1 MSFLA
6 VGIGGIR
13 RLGWLEILGELWDSR
28 QSTRANLRKR
38 NNLASRHGASSVVD
52 CKSLH
57 AFKINL
63 LYDRAL
69 PLNMHNDAQFLK
81 RLLLL
86 ADKVG
91 KTAGQQLANSQK

>member
-1 MSFLA
+1 MGRCKLTERELDDAMEYGPKTDRVSEVAKFETSESLSRCHLPA
-6 VGIGGIR
+6 SCT
-13 RLGWLEILGELWDSR
+13 RLF
-28 QSTRANLRKR
+28 QQ
-38 NNLASRHGASSVVD
+38 
-52 CKSLH
+52 SLH